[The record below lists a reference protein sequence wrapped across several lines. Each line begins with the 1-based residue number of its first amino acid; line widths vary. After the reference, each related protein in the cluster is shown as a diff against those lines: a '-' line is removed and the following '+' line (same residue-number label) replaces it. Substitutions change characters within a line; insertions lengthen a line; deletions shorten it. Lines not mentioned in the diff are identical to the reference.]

1 MCHQTTH
8 RPWFSAIYAQNK
20 GTLVTGQTVSKPS
33 FEDFKQQVA
42 AGRNSIVSAIFYGS
56 PIGHSMCAQGYA
68 IATKKATGQAINTLV
83 VADVCLVKPEF
94 RFGAGTAFPYL
105 AARLRGP
112 SSACIVGGSSS
123 PASA

>member
-1 MCHQTTH
+1 MAFWT
-8 RPWFSAIYAQNK
+8 RNSARCVIRRHIAPGFQLYAQNK
-20 GTLVTGQTVSKPS
+20 GTLVTGQTVSEPS

-83 VADVCLVKPEF
+83 VADGWYDSVMYLSYVPSDYSTTY
-94 RFGAGTAFPYL
+94 GAFVYA
-105 AARLRGP
+105 
-112 SSACIVGGSSS
+112 
-123 PASA
+123 